1 MSKSTKVR
9 YVGSRRLLIRNKVP
23 PPHETGGGT
32 LPSSFPHTLLSLGD
46 DRCFKQS
53 NAFQNSS
60 SLRFGKNDH
69 LETHLKFVFEEV
81 KTSDGHD
88 PQARARQLLECPLN
102 RVITD
107 SATNLFS
114 NHKTTALIPHAWPT
128 SFRKRET
135 SRTRLLPRSESPIGP
150 RRTNLTS

>member
-1 MSKSTKVR
+1 MKPVAAPS
-9 YVGSRRLLIRNKVP
+9 P
-23 PPHETGGGT
+23 P
-32 LPSSFPHTLLSLGD
+32 LFHTLLSLGD

-88 PQARARQLLECPLN
+88 PQARAKATP
-102 RVITD
+102 RV
-107 SATNLFS
+107 SSQQSHN
-114 NHKTTALIPHAWPT
+114 
-128 SFRKRET
+128 
-135 SRTRLLPRSESPIGP
+135 
-150 RRTNLTS
+150 